1 VSGSESL
8 PPPCSAAISE
18 RDWGALAAMADQIH
32 NAMRFSLL
40 FPDTKHYGSLTGDPE
55 CEERF
60 VAVVNKLK
68 PNAKSEDLT

>member
-1 VSGSESL
+1 
-8 PPPCSAAISE
+8 
-18 RDWGALAAMADQIH
+18 MADQIH